1 VAGDERTDRLAGA
14 LTAPKWPAAD
24 SAQGAASAAPAAPA
38 RPRRRPLRRA
48 AQRVRELLWTLQIA
62 WLRACGMGTVCRA
75 LRVAPPALVLRILR
89 AFGAE
94 LGEGAVVRP
103 PLHLLNTGHDLSQL
117 RIGERAWIGP
127 DVLLDLSAPLRIGDR
142 ATLSARTSIVTHL
155 DVGASRLRS
164 VYPHVE
170 GPVTIG
176 DDVYLGTAVV
186 VLHGVEIGAGALV
199 AAGAVVRS
207 SVPPG
212 AVAAGV
218 PARLVKRVP
227 SEEGGA

>member
-1 VAGDERTDRLAGA
+1 MAGDARTDRLAGA
-14 LTAPKWPAAD
+14 LA
-24 SAQGAASAAPAAPA
+24 GSAAA
-38 RPRRRPLRRA
+38 PRRRPLRRA
-48 AQRVRELLWTLQIA
+48 ALRVRDLLWTLQIA
-62 WLRACGMGTVCRA
+62 WLRVCGMGTVCRA
-75 LRVAPPALVLRILR
+75 LRGAPPALVLRILR

-94 LGEGAVVRP
+94 LGEGAMVHP
-103 PLHLLNTGHDLSQL
+103 PLHLMNTAHDLSHL
-117 RIGERAWIGP
+117 RIGERAWVGP

-142 ATLSARTSIVTHL
+142 ATLSARISIVTHL
-155 DVGASRLRS
+155 DVGASRLRT
-164 VYPHVE
+164 VYPHTK

-176 DDVYLGTAVV
+176 DDAYLGTAVV

-199 AAGAVVRS
+199 AAGAVVRA

-227 SEEGGA
+227 AQEGGA

>member
-1 VAGDERTDRLAGA
+1 VAGDARTDRLAGA
-14 LTAPKWPAAD
+14 LAAPERPAAG
-24 SAQGAASAAPAAPA
+24 STPAFAGAAPAAA
-38 RPRRRPLRRA
+38 GRPRRRPLRRA
-48 AQRVRELLWTLQIA
+48 AQRARDLLWTLQIA
-62 WLRACGMGTVCRA
+62 WLRVCGMGTVCRA
-75 LRVAPPALVLRILR
+75 LQVAPPALMLRILR

-94 LGEGAVVRP
+94 LGEGVMVRP
-103 PLHLLNTGHDLSQL
+103 PLHLVNTGHDLSHL
-117 RIGERAWIGP
+117 RVGERAWIGP

-155 DVGASRLRS
+155 DVGASRLRT

-176 DDVYLGTAVV
+176 DDAYLGTAVV
-186 VLHGVEIGAGALV
+186 VLHGVEIGAAALV
-199 AAGAVVRS
+199 AAGALVRA

-218 PARLVKRVP
+218 PARLVKRV
-227 SEEGGA
+227 SAEEGGA